1 MLLPK
6 PADPV
11 VQAVHAMLVWKT
23 YHILK
28 PGCMA
33 PTAYSLP
40 TQPLPTYG

>member
-11 VQAVHAMLVWKT
+11 VQAIRTMLVWKT

-28 PGCMA
+28 LGCMA
-33 PTAYSLP
+33 LTAYSLP
-40 TQPLPTYG
+40 TNG